1 MSPLKRMRGSL
12 SARLLR
18 AVLNLA
24 APALGSVACSS
35 TLYTSLKC
43 KIVMDGVRKPFWTGV
58 ADPLEVVSGLDSADT
73 IMTGDDESLLL
84 VISVGISCKVK
95 M

>member
-24 APALGSVACSS
+24 APALGSVGCSS

-43 KIVMDGVRKPFWTGV
+43 RIVMDGVRKPFWTGEV
-58 ADPLEVVSGLDSADT
+58 DPLDVVSGLDSADT
-73 IMTGDDESLLL
+73 MIGDDESLLL
-84 VISVGISCKVK
+84 VMRVGISCNVN